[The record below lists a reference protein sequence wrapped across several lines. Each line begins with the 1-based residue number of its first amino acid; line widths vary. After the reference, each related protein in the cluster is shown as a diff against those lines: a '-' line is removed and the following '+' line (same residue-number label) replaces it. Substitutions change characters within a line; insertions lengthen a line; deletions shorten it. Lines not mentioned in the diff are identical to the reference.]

1 MHFVLYQ
8 VPKTVKKKQKKNGE
22 PRLSLRIIKQ
32 ILMLFLT
39 FDHIFHIAN
48 LSLDVPK

>member
-8 VPKTVKKKQKKNGE
+8 VPKTVKKSKKKGE